1 MMIVSVSV
9 TWFDDEGDL
18 SVFTV
23 GEEGQM
29 NEAQSSLVKALIG
42 VAEMECVENER
53 RVMLRRISREQQVWA
68 DEHVVAP
75 V

>member
-29 NEAQSSLVKALIG
+29 NEAQSSLVKALIE

-68 DEHVVAP
+68 DEHVVTP